1 VSAWSSLRASTAYA
15 DLLAVSERLGRDP
28 LQVQGPGGN
37 TSLKENG
44 AMWVKA
50 SGLWLAEA
58 RARDIMVPVDA
69 DALTAALHEDT
80 PDVAFV
86 PDGES
91 ASALRPSIET
101 SFHAALPWPVV
112 IHTHCVATIALA
124 VRTDAETVIAERLG
138 DLGAA
143 FVPYVK
149 PGRDLTRAILAHS
162 APATRVIVLGNH
174 GLICCGDNP
183 VSTETLLRTVSTR
196 LEPHA
201 LPEPGTIDPH
211 LADQLAGTDW
221 MPAPAEAQ
229 PLARDPVQLGFAG
242 GATLYPDH
250 LVFLGPG
257 VAIADHDDVGTA
269 TEQAARLSPPRRLL
283 LFPGRGAAIPKDS
296 DAGTKA
302 LARAL
307 GDVVARIAP
316 GAEVNRLTQEQEAD
330 LLNWDAEAYRRSL
343 SAAS

>member
-1 VSAWSSLRASTAYA
+1 MSAWSRLRASEAYA

-50 SGLWLAEA
+50 SGMWLAET
-58 RARDIMVPVDA
+58 RSRDIMVPVDA
-69 DALTAALHEDT
+69 GALTAALDDDAPDT
-80 PDVAFV
+80 AFV
-86 PDGES
+86 PDGEH
-91 ASALRPSIET
+91 ASGLRPSIET

-112 IHTHCVATIALA
+112 IHTHCVATIAAA
-124 VRTDAETVIAERLG
+124 VRADAETVVAEKLG
-138 DLGAA
+138 DLGAS

-149 PGRDLTRAILAHS
+149 PGRDLTRAILAR
-162 APATRVIVLGNH
+162 TRPTTRIVVLGNH
-174 GLICCGDNP
+174 GLICCGADAT
-183 VSTETLLRTVSTR
+183 SAEALLRKVSARFKPGT
-196 LEPHA
+196 
-201 LPEPGTIDPH
+201 LPETRTIDPD
-211 LADQLAGTDW
+211 LVDQLAGTDW
-221 MPAPAEAQ
+221 MPAPEQAQ
-229 PLARDPVQLGFAG
+229 PLARDPVQLGLAG

-257 VAIADHDDVGTA
+257 VAIADDDDVQIA
-269 TEQAARLSPPRRLL
+269 TERAARLAPPRKLL

-296 DAGTKA
+296 DAGVKA

-307 GDVVARIAP
+307 GDVVSRIAP
-316 GAEVNRLTQEQEAD
+316 GAEINRLTQAQEAD

-343 SAAS
+343 SAAP